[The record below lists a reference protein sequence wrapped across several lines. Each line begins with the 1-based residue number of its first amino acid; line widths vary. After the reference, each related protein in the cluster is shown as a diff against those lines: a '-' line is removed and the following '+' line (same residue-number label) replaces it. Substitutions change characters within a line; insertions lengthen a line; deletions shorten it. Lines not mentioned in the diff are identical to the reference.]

1 MYRTLHSFMLSSHHA
16 DESPTPSS
24 TKLMS
29 FGRFNARSAF
39 RFLSIVLLA
48 SGAIQS
54 AQAQYCKPT
63 ILGQERSN
71 LSALPEVARSG
82 VSNAVGRDQ
91 SVYQARSQSTGFH
104 MQNGPLSADLSAS
117 GVEFVF
123 NGNRWGMQLAGF
135 GYGDRLRTMGSAA
148 PTSSANRVEY
158 RRGGLTEWYVNGPL
172 GLEQGFTVLR
182 APGKANGEPLT
193 VALALSGDLTAST
206 DPAQK
211 SLTLARNRVAVLRYS
226 GLTAVD
232 ARGRE
237 LRAWVELADDQLRLR
252 VEDAG
257 ARYPLTID
265 PLIQIANLAACDIT
279 DNGGYLYGYSAAISG
294 DGNTVVIGAPV
305 GSAVNSNAFPPV
317 SGVVSGAAYV
327 FVNPGGRFGW
337 SSPTP
342 LEAQAKLI
350 PSKTDGF
357 FGFAVSVS
365 SNGGTIAVGTYLGG
379 QFANGS
385 NADDGYTPSAYLFLR
400 DTAGPGGWTQS
411 SPVTES
417 AAFTP
422 AGGLEALA
430 LSADGNTLVLGTT
443 QYVTEYTSLLSLYV
457 FVKPYTGWA
466 STSAYDADLTEANP
480 PKNEF
485 TDSVSVSDDGSV
497 IVGGDGSWDG
507 VAPYT
512 GLGTGSAFVFVRPAS
527 GWISATQSAQ
537 LVPSD
542 GVPGDAIGAS
552 TAVSGDG
559 NTVVVGAPGILS
571 AGLNPGKAYI
581 FTKPTNGW
589 ANIVAETAKL
599 TPVDSYSGQGFG
611 YRTVAVDD
619 SGTSVGIQDGFGS
632 IYLFTEPV
640 AGWSSTTGAFQGGA
654 SRLYAMDSDGGLIL
668 ATAGSS
674 SLEVANVGLFQ
685 PVPAATDVSSEVTVT
700 RSGYVLNLAT
710 GRYAQTV
717 TVTNSSANTIS
728 GPISLVLDNL
738 SSNASLFNATGT
750 TSFAAPAGSP
760 YITQFLSTG
769 NLAPGQMASFSLQFT
784 DPTRAAI
791 TYTTRVLAG
800 TGAR

>member
-1 MYRTLHSFMLSSHHA
+1 MYRTLHSFLLSRPQSDA
-16 DESPTPSS
+16 GSNPER
-24 TKLMS
+24 TKIVR
-29 FGRFNARSAF
+29 FGRFNAGLVL
-39 RFLSIVLLA
+39 RFLSVVLLA
-48 SGAIQS
+48 SGAIGS
-54 AQAQYCKPT
+54 AEAQYCKPT
-63 ILGQERSN
+63 ILAQEKSS
-71 LSALPEVARSG
+71 LSALPEVAQAG
-82 VSNAVGRDQ
+82 ISNAIGRNQ
-91 SVYQARSQSTGFH
+91 GIYEARSQSSGFH
-104 MQNGPLSADLSAS
+104 MQNGGLSADLSAS
-117 GVEFVF
+117 GVEFLF
-123 NGNRWGMQLAGF
+123 NDSRWDMKLAGF
-135 GYGDRLRTMGSAA
+135 GYADTLRKPSTAV
-148 PTSSANRVEY
+148 PTSSVNRVEY
-158 RRGGLTEWYVNGPL
+158 RRDGLIEWYVNGPR
-172 GLEQGFTVLR
+172 GLEQGFTILR
-182 APGKANGEPLT
+182 APGRAKGEPLT
-193 VALALSGDLTAST
+193 VALALAGDLTAST
-206 DPAQK
+206 DAARETV
-211 SLTLARNRVAVLRYS
+211 TLAKNGVGVLRYT
-226 GLTAVD
+226 GLTAID

-237 LRAWVELADDQLRLR
+237 LHSWVEVAADQLRLR
-252 VEDAG
+252 VDDAG

-279 DNGGYLYGYSAAISG
+279 DAGGYLYGYSAAISG

-305 GSAVNSNAFPPV
+305 GSAINSNAFPPV

-350 PSKTDGF
+350 PSKTDPF
-357 FGFAVSVS
+357 FGFKVNIS

-385 NADDGYTPSAYLFLR
+385 NADDGYTPSAYLFIR

-422 AGGLEALA
+422 AGGSEALG

-443 QYVTEYTSLLSLYV
+443 QGVTSYTSVLSLYV

-466 STSAYDADLTEANP
+466 STSAYNADLTEANP

-512 GLGTGSAFVFVRPAS
+512 GLGTGSAFVFIRPAS
-527 GWISATQSAQ
+527 GWHSATQSAQ

-542 GVPGDAIGAS
+542 GVPGDAIG
-552 TAVSGDG
+552 TTVAVSGDG

-599 TPVDSYSGQGFG
+599 TTVYNSPGQGFG
-611 YRTVAVDD
+611 WSVAVDD
-619 SGTSVGIQDGFGS
+619 NGDSVGVETAYGS
-632 IYLFTEPV
+632 ISLFSEPA
-640 AGWSSTTGAFQGGA
+640 AGWSSTTGAFQEGA

-674 SLEVANVGLFQ
+674 SSEVSAVGLFHG
-685 PVPAATDVSSEVTVT
+685 VPTATDVSSEVTVT

-710 GRYAQTV
+710 GRYSQNV

-738 SSNASLFNATGT
+738 SGNASLFNATGT
-750 TSFAAPAGSP
+750 TSFATPAGSP
-760 YITQFLSTG
+760 YITQFLTTG
-769 NLAPGQMASFSLQFT
+769 NLAPGQTVSFSLQFT